1 MEQRVFDTNVQLVK
15 YRVLKEVIRHAYN
28 GTLRDAY
35 LEIPKAISP
44 GPKPELRC
52 CIYKERAIIQDR
64 IKMAMGGDA
73 DNPNPVQVID
83 IACDEC
89 PAEGVMVTPACRG
102 CMVHACKDV
111 CLKGAISIV
120 NHHAVVDKEKCIECG
135 KCSKACPYSAIIMQH
150 RPCMASCKVKA
161 ISIDENKK
169 AKIDNNKCISCG
181 QCVYKCPFG
190 AITDRS
196 FVLDI
201 IDMLKKSENNTKYK
215 VYAVVAPAIVSQCR
229 FGRPTQVVTA
239 IMKLGF
245 HQVVEA
251 AMGADVCLYN
261 EAKEW
266 AEKKLMTTS
275 CCPSFV
281 AFVEKN
287 FPELV
292 PYISHSLSPMNW
304 AARMIKA
311 TDPTAKVV
319 FIGPCASKK
328 MEFKLE
334 KTEGLIDSVMSFE
347 ELQAFVDALGIDTTQ
362 CEDTELDNASFY
374 GRIFAKS
381 GGIAQGVVDVAKDL
395 GVEGVIPVAM
405 NGIEECRKNLLMLR
419 AKKATANFFEGMACE
434 GGCVNG
440 PLCITHSPRNV
451 VDIDKYGSEAKEKTV
466 DNSVKLY
473 NLTVGK

>member
-52 CIYKERAIIQDR
+52 YINKENDIIKDR

-73 DNPNPVQVID
+73 DNPNPVQVIET
-83 IACDEC
+83 ACDEC

-111 CLKGAISIV
+111 CPKGAISIV

-135 KCSKACPYSAIIMQH
+135 KCSKACLYSVIILLFCF
-150 RPCMASCKVKA
+150 CMASCKVKA

-245 HQVVEA
+245 HQVIEA

-395 GVEGVIPVAM
+395 GVEGVVPVAM

>member
-73 DNPNPVQVID
+73 DNPNPVQVIET
-83 IACDEC
+83 ACDEC

-111 CLKGAISIV
+111 CPKGAISIV

-311 TDPTAKVV
+311 TDPTAKVLV
-319 FIGPCASKK
+319 EKDGIPVAVVHDFGKGKGVYLSKFEKNNANNRMLLNLMLYARGMDLDQKFLTSHPDAECAYYPASKK
-328 MEFKLE
+328 LVVINNSDKALTTTVKTNNGTKEFFLNP
-334 KTEGLIDSVMSFE
+334 FE
-347 ELQAFVDALGIDTTQ
+347 TQIVD
-362 CEDTELDNASFY
+362 E
-374 GRIFAKS
+374 
-381 GGIAQGVVDVAKDL
+381 
-395 GVEGVIPVAM
+395 
-405 NGIEECRKNLLMLR
+405 
-419 AKKATANFFEGMACE
+419 
-434 GGCVNG
+434 
-440 PLCITHSPRNV
+440 
-451 VDIDKYGSEAKEKTV
+451 
-466 DNSVKLY
+466 
-473 NLTVGK
+473 

>member
-1 MEQRVFDTNVQLVK
+1 
-15 YRVLKEVIRHAYN
+15 
-28 GTLRDAY
+28 
-35 LEIPKAISP
+35 
-44 GPKPELRC
+44 
-52 CIYKERAIIQDR
+52 
-64 IKMAMGGDA
+64 
-73 DNPNPVQVID
+73 
-83 IACDEC
+83 
-89 PAEGVMVTPACRG
+89 
-102 CMVHACKDV
+102 
-111 CLKGAISIV
+111 
-120 NHHAVVDKEKCIECG
+120 
-135 KCSKACPYSAIIMQH
+135 
-150 RPCMASCKVKA
+150 
-161 ISIDENKK
+161 
-169 AKIDNNKCISCG
+169 
-181 QCVYKCPFG
+181 
-190 AITDRS
+190 
-196 FVLDI
+196 
-201 IDMLKKSENNTKYK
+201 MLKKSENNTKYK

-381 GGIAQGVVDVAKDL
+381 GGIAQGVVDVSKDL
-395 GVEGVIPVAM
+395 GVEGFVPVAM